1 MQRISFELY
10 CTLNARACTVRTYT
24 PSLSLPY
31 FDQYNSNRKSTGK
44 PQAPSYKITK
54 VLRAEAT
61 KIDPAIIYAVNYAYF
76 FPFSTSTCD
85 RARFEPSGVSI
96 S

>member
-31 FDQYNSNRKSTGK
+31 FDQYNSNSQVQEKVQESHRRRHTKLPRSFELK
-44 PQAPSYKITK
+44 QPNRPSYYLCCE
-54 VLRAEAT
+54 LRL
-61 KIDPAIIYAVNYAYF
+61 F
-76 FPFSTSTCD
+76 FP
-85 RARFEPSGVSI
+85 I
-96 S
+96 